1 MKQLLSLSAM
11 IVALT
16 ANAQIGVFSQ
26 VLDKATPVDTARY
39 AVTYTLDYTCHPKAD
54 VRFNDVRTLLIG
66 RHNVKDYSDIIH
78 HYDSLATEQS
88 KRGANT
94 FSNPPGSPWQYE
106 IMLSD
111 RGRQAD
117 MKYRL
122 PIGIGVL
129 HYSEPVPVMQ
139 WEFAAD
145 STRTILGFE
154 CQMAT
159 VEFAGRKY
167 SAWFTT
173 ELPLPYGP
181 YKFGGLPGLIL
192 KIEDAEKQFLWEATA
207 FEKSGMPIEI
217 YQYNDEKTCSSSEA
231 AKTIER
237 CYKTPNAFLLG
248 AIGGGK
254 GRIYITG
261 KDGKTR
267 DASEIED
274 TPIPYKSL
282 EIK

>member
-145 STRTILGFE
+145 STRTILGIE

-207 FEKSGMPIEI
+207 FEKSGLPIEI
-217 YQYNDEKTCSSSEA
+217 YQYNDEKTCSPEEA

-248 AIGGGK
+248 VIGGK

>member
-16 ANAQIGVFSQ
+16 ANVQIGVFSQ

-129 HYSEPVPVMQ
+129 HYSEPV
-139 WEFAAD
+139 
-145 STRTILGFE
+145 
-154 CQMAT
+154 QMAT

-207 FEKSGMPIEI
+207 FEKSGLPIEI
-217 YQYNDEKTCSSSEA
+217 YQYNDEKTCSPEEA

-248 AIGGGK
+248 VIGGK

>member
-192 KIEDAEKQFLWEATA
+192 KIEDAEKQFYGKQPHSRSPDCQL
-207 FEKSGMPIEI
+207 KSINTTMRKLAHRRKLPR
-217 YQYNDEKTCSSSEA
+217 Q
-231 AKTIER
+231 
-237 CYKTPNAFLLG
+237 
-248 AIGGGK
+248 
-254 GRIYITG
+254 
-261 KDGKTR
+261 
-267 DASEIED
+267 
-274 TPIPYKSL
+274 
-282 EIK
+282 

>member
-88 KRGANT
+88 KRGRIL
-94 FSNPPGSPWQYE
+94 SPNPPGSPWQYE

-122 PIGIGVL
+122 PIGIGCCIIQNRFRL
-129 HYSEPVPVMQ
+129 CS
-139 WEFAAD
+139 
-145 STRTILGFE
+145 GN
-154 CQMAT
+154 
-159 VEFAGRKY
+159 
-167 SAWFTT
+167 
-173 ELPLPYGP
+173 LPLTAHGP
-181 YKFGGLPGLIL
+181 FSVLNVKWQPLNLP
-192 KIEDAEKQFLWEATA
+192 
-207 FEKSGMPIEI
+207 
-217 YQYNDEKTCSSSEA
+217 DE
-231 AKTIER
+231 
-237 CYKTPNAFLLG
+237 N
-248 AIGGGK
+248 
-254 GRIYITG
+254 
-261 KDGKTR
+261 
-267 DASEIED
+267 
-274 TPIPYKSL
+274 IPRGSQQNCHCHTDHTNSVDFRG
-282 EIK
+282 